1 MVPRDYKS
9 SKGVVRING
18 RICIVLFSLNL
29 LGETT
34 LLDLPQKSTSIH
46 IEVAAA
52 SYDAVGKHLDGD

>member
-18 RICIVLFSLNL
+18 RIRSVVFLNL

-46 IEVAAA
+46 IQVAAA